1 MRKSSVCKEWVVY
14 FAVALCCQLEVLH
27 SFFAFSVNA
36 ALLLLGGVLFW
47 ILYKEKLVRHII
59 YLLNMYL
66 RLYGRDGRAGL
77 IWLPVAG
84 VSLHADALARCQ
96 RSAFGVWKLT
106 PLFVTTSIVL
116 YFLFIK
122 LIQS

>member
-27 SFFAFSVNA
+27 SFFAFSGNV
-36 ALLLLGGVLFW
+36 ALLLLRGLFW

-77 IWLPVAG
+77 IWLPIAG
-84 VSLHADALARCQ
+84 GLCMQMRWHDVNDRPLARGSL
-96 RSAFGVWKLT
+96 R
-106 PLFVTTSIVL
+106 L
-116 YFLFIK
+116 YL
-122 LIQS
+122 